1 MLSSHP
7 LAVERLR
14 YQERYRPV
22 VPHPWRLCRFCR
34 LEVEDE
40 VHALLKCQ
48 VRSDLLAL
56 RAAFTQDVTSLI
68 GEMLLPHDLLQRL
81 MLLLHDKRL
90 TVRWLSTST
99 SSWRFSAVRKCSSQR
114 PVRTCLWLL
123 HEVFM
128 VWSSWWW
135 WQRSFPSFF
144 LSLAWFCEKAA
155 VGHLSV
161 YSYLFL
167 CVTNRVVGT
176 CAGIRFL

>member
-22 VPHPWRLCRFCR
+22 VPHPWRLCCFCR

-40 VHALLKCQ
+40 VHALLKCR

-68 GEMLLPHDLLQRL
+68 GEMPLPHDLLQRL

-90 TVRWLSTST
+90 TVRMAKYVYIVLEIFKT
-99 SSWRFSAVRKCSSQR
+99 VHKCSLR
-114 PVRTCLWLL
+114 HPVHTCLWLMRR
-123 HEVFM
+123 VFV
-128 VWSSWWW
+128 VWSS
-135 WQRSFPSFF
+135 
-144 LSLAWFCEKAA
+144 
-155 VGHLSV
+155 
-161 YSYLFL
+161 
-167 CVTNRVVGT
+167 
-176 CAGIRFL
+176 